1 MKSKMRNVLLDE
13 IQRIELLIESI
24 SSQLCFVNVDDLW
37 KRIEC
42 YVAMYEDM
50 YC

>member
-1 MKSKMRNVLLDE
+1 MKSEMRNKLLNE

-24 SSQLCFVNVDDLW
+24 SSTLCFVNVDDLW

-42 YVAMYEDM
+42 YSFLIEDQ
-50 YC
+50 YS